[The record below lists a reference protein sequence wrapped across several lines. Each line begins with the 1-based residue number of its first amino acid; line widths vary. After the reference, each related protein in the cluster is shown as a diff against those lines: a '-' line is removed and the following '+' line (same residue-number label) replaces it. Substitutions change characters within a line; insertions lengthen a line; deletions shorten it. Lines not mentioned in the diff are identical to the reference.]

1 MPPGN
6 NQVSSNICEKDP
18 GGGGRVAEGV
28 GKCLDDDCNSKYIA
42 AVHHLRNL
50 KLDKKLLLGEEELG
64 E

>member
-6 NQVSSNICEKDP
+6 NQGSENVCEKDP
-18 GGGGRVAEGV
+18 GGGRPVAEGG
-28 GKCLDDDCNSKYIA
+28 GKCWDYDCISKRIV